1 MNSQNGKSHTIYY
14 LPHTIKEDC
23 KGRSTSLGF
32 GWYIVCKRS
41 FCSSGEKRMTCL
53 RDMNKNVQYIHQTNS
68 YYFFF
73 QISILKCL
81 KFPTCSHSRSINA
94 SKPLTVLQSGF
105 KMTCAMEVTHNVRS
119 LPSDPCT
126 TTDALS

>member
-1 MNSQNGKSHTIYY
+1 MTKPLTMYY

-23 KGRSTSLGF
+23 KSRSTSLGF
-32 GWYIVCKRS
+32 RWYIVCKRS

-53 RDMNKNVQYIHQTNS
+53 RDKNKNVQYIHKTNS
-68 YYFFF
+68 SWNFVSKLEFCQF
-73 QISILKCL
+73 LG
-81 KFPTCSHSRSINA
+81 FPTCSHSRSINA

-105 KMTCAMEVTHNVRS
+105 RMICAIEVTHNVRS
-119 LPSDPCT
+119 LPSDPWT